1 MRKEYISPSLTVVV
15 LATEGLLAASNVRI
29 DSSDS
34 GGGDMDTRKKEQTT
48 DMWGNPQNKGIW
60 D

>member
-15 LATEGLLAASNVRI
+15 LATEGLLATSVPIEINGP
-29 DSSDS
+29 
-34 GGGDMDTRKKEQTT
+34 GGGDQDTRKKEQTT

>member
-1 MRKEYISPSLTVVV
+1 MRKEYISPSLTVVT
-15 LATEGLLAASNVRI
+15 LATEGLLATSVPI
-29 DSSDS
+29 DTTGP
-34 GGGDMDTRKKEQTT
+34 GGGGQDTRKKEQTT

>member
-15 LATEGLLAASNVRI
+15 LATEGLLATSVPI
-29 DSSDS
+29 DSTSP
-34 GGGDMDTRKKEQTT
+34 GGGEMDTRKKEQTT
-48 DMWGNPQNKGIW
+48 EMWGNPQSKGIW

>member
-15 LATEGLLAASNVRI
+15 LATEGLLATSVPI
-29 DSSDS
+29 ELHGS
-34 GGGDMDTRKKEQTT
+34 GGGDQDTRKKEQTT

>member
-15 LATEGLLAASNVRI
+15 LATEGLLALSVPIEANG
-29 DSSDS
+29 S
-34 GGGDMDTRKKEQTT
+34 GGGDQDTRKKEQTT

>member
-15 LATEGLLAASNVRI
+15 LATEGLLATSVPIELNG
-29 DSSDS
+29 S
-34 GGGDMDTRKKEQTT
+34 GGGDQDTRKKEQTNA
-48 DMWGNPQNKGIW
+48 MWGKPQKKGIW

>member
-15 LATEGLLAASNVRI
+15 LATEGLLALSVPIETNG
-29 DSSDS
+29 S
-34 GGGDMDTRKKEQTT
+34 GGGDQNTRKKEQTT

>member
-15 LATEGLLAASNVRI
+15 LATEGLLAT
-29 DSSDS
+29 SDVHINTTGL
-34 GGGDMDTRKKEQTT
+34 GGGDQDTRKKEQTT
-48 DMWGNPQNKGIW
+48 DIWGNPQNKGIW

>member
-1 MRKEYISPSLTVVV
+1 MRKEYISPTLTVVV
-15 LATEGLLAASNVRI
+15 LATEGLLAASKVLI
-29 DSSDS
+29 DSS
-34 GGGDMDTRKKEQTT
+34 GRGGDMDTRKKEQTT

>member
-29 DSSDS
+29 DTTGP

>member
-15 LATEGLLAASNVRI
+15 LATEGLLAASNVYI
-29 DSSDS
+29 DSSGS
-34 GGGDMDTRKKEQTT
+34 GDDMNTRKKEQTT